1 MALSGTGAFN
11 RAEVLRT
18 ISDYLGRY
26 GAQSDEIVVPEP
38 GGPFVEYEKNGR
50 SKKKRKAMATKKL
63 LEKYSMTHVLS
74 SN

>member
-38 GGPFVEYEKNGR
+38 GGPFVEYEKKWEEQEEEEGDG
-50 SKKKRKAMATKKL
+50 
-63 LEKYSMTHVLS
+63 Y
-74 SN
+74 